1 MGKFAEIAGIKNGR
15 DWTRGWLGMDS
26 YLPSTDRL
34 LNTKAAGDLQFY
46 EEVAQD
52 PQVKSCLQQRFRGLI
67 SHNWEVL
74 PGGDQAIDKT
84 AAEMVHAQLLT
95 LRWDDIVEKMLWGT
109 FYGYSV
115 AEVLWENQGDLVGIQ
130 DIRVRNRRRFHFD
143 VDQQPRLKTFDSP
156 FGEALP
162 DRKFWHFRCGA
173 ADDDE
178 PYGRGLAHWL
188 YWLVFFKKVDLRWWV
203 RYLELYAQPTRVGK
217 YPAGSDQKAKD
228 VLWQALGSFGVD
240 DQIMIPEGMLVEL
253 LEAGR
258 AGTADY
264 DTLHGK
270 LDEAIAKVILSQTMT
285 TDNGSSM
292 SQAQVHQDVSET
304 IIEADADLIA
314 TSFNTSVIPW
324 LIAYNYPGQKV
335 ATPKFSY
342 KIENAPDLVALVD
355 RDAKIAALGFPP
367 TAEYVA
373 STYGD
378 GFQRGD
384 ADNLTAQLP
393 DGQISSLASLIGQAL
408 TGTWEVDLL
417 RSVMDMSYPAIAP
430 EQKEAFLAAYKKAL
444 ATAAAEQKKAEAA
457 ATAAPPE
464 DLNAL
469 FAAAPSPARLGDRF
483 AATEPFRPWFEQLQT
498 LLTNSTDL
506 AEFGSAIDSAFPD
519 LGEAEF
525 QSLMTD
531 AITAASLGGYSNSE
545 DNQ

>member
-1 MGKFAEIAGIKNGR
+1 MANKFAEIAGIKNGR

-34 LNTKAAGDLQFY
+34 LSTKASGDLQLY

-52 PQVKSCLQQRFRGLI
+52 AQVKSCLQQRFRGLI

-74 PGGDQAIDKT
+74 PGGEQAIDKA
-84 AAEMVHAQLLT
+84 AAEMVHGQLMM

-115 AEVLWENQGDLVGIQ
+115 AEVLWQKQGDLVGIQ

-143 VDQQPRLKTFDSP
+143 IDQQPRLKTFDSP
-156 FGEALP
+156 FGEVLP
-162 DRKFWHFRCGA
+162 DRKFWHFCCGA

-217 YPAGSDQKAKD
+217 YPAGSDDKAKK

-240 DQIMIPEGMLVEL
+240 DQIMIPEGMMVEL

-264 DTLHGK
+264 DTLHSK

-324 LIAYNYPGQKV
+324 LVAYNYPGQQV
-335 ATPKFSY
+335 ALPKFAY

-355 RDAKIAALGFPP
+355 RDAKIAALGYPP

-384 ADNLTAQLP
+384 AENLTAQLP
-393 DGQISSLASLIGQAL
+393 DGQITSLAGLIGQAL
-408 TGTWEVDLL
+408 NGSWAVELV

-430 EQKEAFLAAYKKAL
+430 EQKEAFLKSYKQSI
-444 ATAAAEQKKAEAA
+444 ATAQKQQADAA
-457 ATAAPPE
+457 AAPE
-464 DLNAL
+464 DLGTL
-469 FAAAPSPARLGDRF
+469 FAAAPSPGELALPI
-483 AATEPFRPWFEQLQT
+483 AAAEPFRPWFEQLQE
-498 LLTNSTDL
+498 LLASSADL
-506 AEFGSAIDSAFPD
+506 AEFGEAIDKAFPD
-519 LGEAEF
+519 LDEAEF
-525 QSLMTD
+525 AQLMAD
-531 AITAASLGGYSNSE
+531 AATAASLGGYSDSKENK
-545 DNQ
+545 